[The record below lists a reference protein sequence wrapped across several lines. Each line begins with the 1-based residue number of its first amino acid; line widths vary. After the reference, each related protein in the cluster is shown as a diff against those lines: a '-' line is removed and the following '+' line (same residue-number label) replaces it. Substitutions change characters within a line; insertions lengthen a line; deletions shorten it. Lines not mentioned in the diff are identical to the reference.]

1 MLNISRNCICLNIPN
16 IQLISR
22 YAHRVNHYEV
32 LKLNPSCTSKEIRDA
47 FIRLSKELHPDAK
60 SNSSKRMTNEKSF
73 VQLLDAY
80 KILSKPETRAS
91 YDHELFLQ
99 TRTTGKQA
107 AYQSWQPNT
116 SNYPKPDPESYY
128 GIKGIRRVSNW
139 KIMLICFIFML
150 FGVSIQMI
158 AINKSF
164 TFNRDQL
171 DDMSRKNAI
180 MHAEVRAEAESR
192 GNDAQIER
200 MKAQLNK
207 ETLW

>member
-1 MLNISRNCICLNIPN
+1 MLNISRNCICMNITN
-16 IQLISR
+16 IQLIR
-22 YAHRVNHYEV
+22 YAHRLNHYEV
-32 LKLNPSCTSKEIRDA
+32 LNLNPSCTSKEIRDA
-47 FIRLSKELHPDAK
+47 FIRLSKELHPDTK
-60 SNSSKRMTNEKSF
+60 TNTNKRTVNEKSF

-80 KILSKPETRAS
+80 KVLSKPEARAS

-99 TRTTGKQA
+99 ARA
-107 AYQSWQPNT
+107 AGHQTQYQSWQPDT
-116 SNYPKPDPESYY
+116 TKYHDADPKSYY
-128 GIKGIRRVSNW
+128 GIKGIEKVSNW
-139 KIMLICFIFML
+139 KIMLICLIFML
-150 FGVSIQMI
+150 IGVSIQMI

-171 DDMSRKNAI
+171 DEISRKSAV